1 MSIAPIATVG
11 PQALTLGYIRHS
23 HAAAPSQ
30 TAQAI
35 PASVQDKV
43 SISSAGSA
51 KQQEE
56 AAESAAQAAKENES
70 GEG

>member
-1 MSIAPIATVG
+1 MSIAPISTTS
-11 PQALTLGYIRHS
+11 PQALTLGPLRHA
-23 HAAAPSQ
+23 HAAAPAQ
-30 TAQAI
+30 TAQAS

-43 SISSAGSA
+43 SISSAGRA

-56 AAESAAQAAKENES
+56 AAESATQAAKENES